1 MLHQHPECLERLC
14 KEVQE
19 AVPDLTQP
27 VTYEAVRDLVYLNAV
42 ISETLRLYQTVRFG
56 FVGTVPEGGAELG
69 GYYLPGKVSAHRAI
83 AKLPIFTR

>member
-42 ISETLRLYQTVRFG
+42 ISETQRLRPIVRFG